1 MVYDRLLFFNI
12 FARYVMCKNM
22 KRFFVIIAAFF
33 AIAASAENVSWLRYP
48 AISPDG
54 NSVVFSYKGDLYLV
68 GSEGGEA
75 KQLTSNP
82 YYDYSPVWSPDGK
95 TIAFASNRHGNF
107 DVYVISR
114 NGGEPCR
121 VTTHSAK
128 ETPWSFTPDG
138 KNILFTAAIQDPASS
153 ALFPKSS
160 MTELYSVSVKGGRP
174 VQVLGTPAE
183 EVSFIGKDG
192 SFVYQDCKGGENIWR
207 KHHTSSITRDIWKY
221 ENGKHVKLTDFEG
234 EDRSPRVTAD
244 GKTVYYMSE
253 REGTFN
259 VYSFP
264 LNDPS
269 QITRVTKHKTHP
281 VRFLTLADNGTLCY
295 GYDGDIYICNASGNS
310 KKISVSITSDKGN
323 SDMTTLSVGGGGDNY
338 LSRDGK
344 QIAFVSRG
352 EVFVVSTDYKSVKQI
367 TNTPEAEADVVF
379 SPDGKTL
386 AYASER
392 EGIWNIY
399 TAELAHKEDIN
410 FPNATV
416 INEKPLFKNNKVDR
430 RAPMYSPD
438 GKELAYIENRDRLMV
453 MNLESGKTRQITDGS
468 QCFSTYGSFEYQWSP
483 DGKWFTMSYSARN
496 HYPYDDI
503 GIVSAAG
510 GQPMINL
517 TESGYTDGSP
527 QWVLG
532 GNAILFTS
540 ERYGMR
546 NHASWG
552 TLNDVMIV
560 FLNRKAHEDFLMSKE
575 QKELAK
581 EIEKLSEPQSDNKSD
596 KKDEKKSDKKDEKKS
611 DKKDEKKPKVEDI
624 VVELEG
630 IEDRII
636 RLTPSSCNLGSA
648 ALSKD
653 GTELYY
659 QAAYESGMTLW
670 KLDLKEGVPSKI
682 GSAGGR
688 MVWDEKFAN
697 LYVLGGRFSKMKSGS
712 KSLEPISVRT
722 DMLMDL
728 AAEREYMFNHVYRQE
743 KERFYN
749 TGMHGVDWEML
760 TQSYKKFLPY
770 INNNFDFA
778 ELLSE
783 YLGELNVSHTG
794 SGYRAPAGPN
804 AASTANLGVFFDI
817 DWKEDGLKVAE
828 IVAGGPFDK
837 ASSKLEAGDVIMAID
852 GVKILK
858 DMDYYPLLDRKTGKR
873 VLLNVRKASG
883 ENVDMVTVPISNG
896 EFSTLLYKRWV
907 KSCAAKVQE
916 LSGGRLGYVHIEGM
930 NDASFRTVY
939 SDILGRY
946 NHCDGIVIDTRFNG
960 GGRLHEDIEVL
971 FSGTKY
977 LTQEIRGKDACDMP
991 SRRYNKAS
999 IMIIGEANYS
1009 NAHGTPWVY
1018 KHKNMGLL
1026 VGKPVPGTM
1035 TSVNWETLQDP
1046 TLYFGIPVVG
1056 YRKADGTYLEND
1068 QLNPDID
1075 VENSKEL
1082 VVTGRDEQLEAA
1094 VKALLEQIDSAK

>member
-1 MVYDRLLFFNI
+1 
-12 FARYVMCKNM
+12 M
-22 KRFFVIIAAFF
+22 KRILTVIALLWAV
-33 AIAASAENVSWLRYP
+33 AASAENVSWLRYP

-54 NSVVFSYKGDLYLV
+54 KTIVFSYKGDLYLV
-68 GSEGGEA
+68 DSEGGEA
-75 KQLTSNP
+75 RQITSNP
-82 YYDYSPVWSPDGK
+82 TYDYSPVWSPDGK
-95 TIAFASNRHGNF
+95 TIAFSSDRYGNF
-107 DVYVISR
+107 DIFTVSVK
-114 NGGEPCR
+114 GGEPVR
-121 VTTHSAK
+121 LTTHSAK
-128 ETPWSFTPDG
+128 ETPWTFTPDG
-138 KNILFTAAIQDPASS
+138 KNILFTACIQDPASS

-160 MTELYSVSVKGGRP
+160 MTELYSVSVDGGRP
-174 VQVLGTPAE
+174 AQVLATPAE
-183 EVSFIGKDG
+183 EISFIGKGG

-221 ENGKHVKLTDFEG
+221 ENGKHTKLTDFKG
-234 EDRSPRVTAD
+234 EDRCPNVSAD
-244 GKTVYYMSE
+244 GKTVYFMSE
-253 REGTFN
+253 RDGSFN

-264 LNDPS
+264 IDNPS
-269 QITRVTKHKTHP
+269 KVTRVTKHKTHP
-281 VRFLTLADNGTLCY
+281 VRFLTIADNGTLCY
-295 GYDGDIYICNASGNS
+295 GYDGDIYVCNSAGNT
-310 KKISVSITSDKGN
+310 KKLSVSITSDKTY
-323 SDMTTLSVGGGGDNY
+323 SDMTMLSVSGGGDNY

-352 EVFVVSTDYKSVKQI
+352 EVFVASTDYKTVKQI
-367 TNTPEAEADVVF
+367 TNTPEAEADVTF

-392 EGIWNIY
+392 DGIWNIY

-416 INEKPLFKNNKVDR
+416 VDEKPLFKNNKVDR

-468 QCFSTYGSFEYQWSP
+468 QCFSTYGSFGYSWSP
-483 DGKWFTMSYSARN
+483 DGKWFTLSYSARN

-510 GQPMINL
+510 GQPIINL
-517 TESGYTDGSP
+517 TESGYTDADP

-560 FLNRKAHEDFLMSKE
+560 FLNRKAHEDFMMTKE

-581 EIEKLSEPQSDNKSD
+581 EIEKLSKSESDDKSD
-596 KKDEKKSDKKDEKKS
+596 KKDDKKSE
-611 DKKDEKKPKVEDI
+611 KVEDI

-630 IEDRII
+630 IEDRIL
-636 RLTPSSCNLGSA
+636 RLTPSSSNLGYA
-648 ALSKD
+648 TLSKD

-659 QAAYESGMTLW
+659 QAAYESGMNLW
-670 KLDLKEGVPSKI
+670 KLDLKEGTPSKI
-682 GSAGGR
+682 GSASGR
-688 MVWDEKFAN
+688 MVWDEKFTN
-697 LYVLGGRFSKMKSGS
+697 LYVLGGRFSKMKAGS
-712 KSLEPISVRT
+712 KNLESISVRS
-722 DMLMDL
+722 DMRMDL

-749 TGMHGVDWEML
+749 KGMHGVDWEMM
-760 TQSYKKFLPY
+760 TAAYRKFLPH
-770 INNNFDFA
+770 IGNNYDFA

-794 SGYRAPAGPN
+794 SGYRAPAAPN
-804 AASTANLGVFFDI
+804 AASTANLGVFFDLA
-817 DWKEDGLKVAE
+817 WNQDGLKVSE

-858 DMDYYPLLDRKTGKR
+858 DMDYYPLLDRKAGKR
-873 VLLNVRKASG
+873 TLLNVRKASG
-883 ENVDMVTVPISNG
+883 EVIDIVTVPISNST
-896 EFSTLLYKRWV
+896 FSTLLYKRWV
-907 KSCAAKVQE
+907 KDCAKKVEE

-999 IMIIGEANYS
+999 IMIMGEANYS

-1018 KHKNMGLL
+1018 KFKNMGLL

-1056 YRKADGTYLEND
+1056 YRTAEGTYLEND
-1068 QLNPDID
+1068 QLEPDID
-1075 VENSKEL
+1075 VENTKEL

-1094 VKALLEQIDSAK
+1094 VKALLNQIDSVK

>member
-1 MVYDRLLFFNI
+1 
-12 FARYVMCKNM
+12 M
-22 KRFFVIIAAFF
+22 KRILTVIALLWAV
-33 AIAASAENVSWLRYP
+33 AASAENVSWLRYP

-54 NSVVFSYKGDLYLV
+54 KTIVFSYKGDLYLV
-68 GSEGGEA
+68 DSEGGEA
-75 KQLTSNP
+75 RQITSNP
-82 YYDYSPVWSPDGK
+82 TYDYSPVWSPDGK
-95 TIAFASNRHGNF
+95 TIAFASDRYGNF
-107 DVYVISR
+107 DIFTVSVK
-114 NGGEPCR
+114 GGEPVR
-121 VTTHSAK
+121 LTTHSAK
-128 ETPWSFTPDG
+128 ETPWTFTPDG
-138 KNILFTAAIQDPASS
+138 KNILFTACIQDPASS

-160 MTELYSVSVKGGRP
+160 MTELYSVSVDGGRP
-174 VQVLGTPAE
+174 AQVLATPAE
-183 EVSFIGKDG
+183 EISFIGKGG

-221 ENGKHVKLTDFEG
+221 ENGKHTKLTDFKG
-234 EDRSPRVTAD
+234 EDRCPNVSAD
-244 GKTVYYMSE
+244 GKTVYFMSE
-253 REGTFN
+253 RDGSFN

-264 LNDPS
+264 IDNPS
-269 QITRVTKHKTHP
+269 KVTRVTKHKTHP
-281 VRFLTLADNGTLCY
+281 VRFLTIADNGTLCY
-295 GYDGDIYICNASGNS
+295 GYDGDIYVCNAAGNT
-310 KKISVSITSDKGN
+310 KKLSVSITSDKTY
-323 SDMTTLSVGGGGDNY
+323 SDMTMLSVSGGGDNY

-352 EVFVVSTDYKSVKQI
+352 EVFVASTDYKTVKQI
-367 TNTPEAEADVVF
+367 TNTPEAEADVTF

-392 EGIWNIY
+392 DGIWNIY

-416 INEKPLFKNNKVDR
+416 VDEKPLFKNNKVDR

-468 QCFSTYGSFEYQWSP
+468 QCFSTYGSFGYSWSP
-483 DGKWFTMSYSARN
+483 DGKWFTLSYSARN

-510 GQPMINL
+510 GQPIINL
-517 TESGYTDGSP
+517 TESGYTDADP

-560 FLNRKAHEDFLMSKE
+560 FLNRKAHEDFMMTKE

-581 EIEKLSEPQSDNKSD
+581 EIEKLSKSESDDKSD
-596 KKDEKKSDKKDEKKS
+596 KKDDKKSE
-611 DKKDEKKPKVEDI
+611 KVEDI

-630 IEDRII
+630 IEDRIL
-636 RLTPSSCNLGSA
+636 RLTPSSSNLGYA
-648 ALSKD
+648 TLSKD

-659 QAAYESGMTLW
+659 QAAYESGMNLW
-670 KLDLKEGVPSKI
+670 KLDLKEGTPSKI
-682 GSAGGR
+682 GSASGR
-688 MVWDEKFAN
+688 MVWDEKFTN
-697 LYVLGGRFSKMKSGS
+697 LYVLGGRFSKMKAGS
-712 KSLEPISVRT
+712 KNLESISVRS
-722 DMLMDL
+722 DMRMDL

-749 TGMHGVDWEML
+749 KGMHGVDWEMM
-760 TQSYKKFLPY
+760 TAAYRKFLPH
-770 INNNFDFA
+770 IGNNYDFA

-794 SGYRAPAGPN
+794 SGYRAPAAPN
-804 AASTANLGVFFDI
+804 AASTANLGVFFDLA
-817 DWKEDGLKVAE
+817 WNQDGLKVSE

-858 DMDYYPLLDRKTGKR
+858 DMDYYPLLDRKAGKR
-873 VLLNVRKASG
+873 TLLNVRKASG
-883 ENVDMVTVPISNG
+883 EVIDIVTVPISNST
-896 EFSTLLYKRWV
+896 FSTLLYKRWV
-907 KSCAAKVQE
+907 KDCAKKVEE

-999 IMIIGEANYS
+999 IMIMGEANYS

-1018 KHKNMGLL
+1018 KFKNMGLL

-1056 YRKADGTYLEND
+1056 YRTAEGTYLEND
-1068 QLNPDID
+1068 QLEPDID
-1075 VENSKEL
+1075 VENTKEL

-1094 VKALLEQIDSAK
+1094 VKALLNQIASAK

>member
-1 MVYDRLLFFNI
+1 
-12 FARYVMCKNM
+12 M
-22 KRFFVIIAAFF
+22 KRILTVIALLWAV
-33 AIAASAENVSWLRYP
+33 AASAENVSWLRYP

-54 NSVVFSYKGDLYLV
+54 KTIVFSYKGDLYLV
-68 GSEGGEA
+68 DSEGGEA
-75 KQLTSNP
+75 RQITSNP
-82 YYDYSPVWSPDGK
+82 TYDYSPVWSPDGK
-95 TIAFASNRHGNF
+95 TIAFASDRYGNF
-107 DVYVISR
+107 DIFTVSVK
-114 NGGEPCR
+114 GGEPVR
-121 VTTHSAK
+121 LTTHSAK
-128 ETPWSFTPDG
+128 ETPWTFTPDG
-138 KNILFTAAIQDPASS
+138 KNILFTACIQDPASS

-160 MTELYSVSVKGGRP
+160 MTELYSVSVDGGRP
-174 VQVLGTPAE
+174 AQVLATPAE
-183 EVSFIGKDG
+183 EISFIGKGG

-221 ENGKHVKLTDFEG
+221 ENGKHTKLTDFKG
-234 EDRSPRVTAD
+234 EDRCPNVSAD
-244 GKTVYYMSE
+244 GKTVYFMSE
-253 REGTFN
+253 RDGSFN

-264 LNDPS
+264 IDNPS
-269 QITRVTKHKTHP
+269 KVNRVTKHKTHP
-281 VRFLTLADNGTLCY
+281 VRFLTIADNGTLCY
-295 GYDGDIYICNASGNS
+295 GYDGDIYVCNAAGST
-310 KKISVSITSDKGN
+310 KKLSVSITSDKTY
-323 SDMTTLSVGGGGDNY
+323 SDMTMLSVSGGGDNY

-352 EVFVVSTDYKSVKQI
+352 EVFVASTDYKTVKQI
-367 TNTPEAEADVVF
+367 TNTPEAEADVTF

-392 EGIWNIY
+392 DGIWNIY

-416 INEKPLFKNNKVDR
+416 VDEKPLFKNNKVDR

-468 QCFSTYGSFEYQWSP
+468 QCFSTYGSFGYSWSP
-483 DGKWFTMSYSARN
+483 DGKWFTLSYSARN

-510 GQPMINL
+510 GQPIINL
-517 TESGYTDGSP
+517 TESGYTDADP

-560 FLNRKAHEDFLMSKE
+560 FLNRKAHEDFMMTKE

-581 EIEKLSEPQSDNKSD
+581 EIEKLSKSESDDKSD
-596 KKDEKKSDKKDEKKS
+596 KKDDKKSE
-611 DKKDEKKPKVEDI
+611 KVEDI

-630 IEDRII
+630 IEDRIL
-636 RLTPSSCNLGSA
+636 RLTPSSSNLGYA
-648 ALSKD
+648 TLSKD

-659 QAAYESGMTLW
+659 QAAYESGMNLW
-670 KLDLKEGVPSKI
+670 KIDLKEGTPSKI
-682 GSAGGR
+682 GSASGR

-697 LYVLGGRFSKMKSGS
+697 LYVLGGRFSKMKAGS
-712 KSLEPISVRT
+712 KNLESISVRS
-722 DMLMDL
+722 DMRMDL

-749 TGMHGVDWEML
+749 KGMHGVDWEMM
-760 TQSYKKFLPY
+760 TAAYRKFLPH
-770 INNNFDFA
+770 IGNNYDFA

-794 SGYRAPAGPN
+794 SGYRAPAAPN
-804 AASTANLGVFFDI
+804 AASTANLGVFFDLA
-817 DWKEDGLKVAE
+817 WNQDGLKVSE

-858 DMDYYPLLDRKTGKR
+858 DMDYYPLLDRKAGKR
-873 VLLNVRKASG
+873 TLLNVRKASG
-883 ENVDMVTVPISNG
+883 EVIDIVTVPISNST
-896 EFSTLLYKRWV
+896 FSTLLYKRWV
-907 KSCAAKVQE
+907 KDCAKKVEE

-999 IMIIGEANYS
+999 IMIMGEANYS

-1018 KHKNMGLL
+1018 KFKNMGLL

-1056 YRKADGTYLEND
+1056 YRTAEGTYLEND
-1068 QLNPDID
+1068 QLEPDID
-1075 VENSKEL
+1075 VENTKEL

-1094 VKALLEQIDSAK
+1094 VKALLNQIDSAK

>member
-1 MVYDRLLFFNI
+1 
-12 FARYVMCKNM
+12 M
-22 KRFFVIIAAFF
+22 KRILTVIALLWAV
-33 AIAASAENVSWLRYP
+33 AASAENVSWLRYP

-54 NSVVFSYKGDLYLV
+54 KTIVFSYKGDLYLV
-68 GSEGGEA
+68 DSEGGEA
-75 KQLTSNP
+75 RQITSNP
-82 YYDYSPVWSPDGK
+82 TYDYSPVWSPDGK
-95 TIAFASNRHGNF
+95 TIAFASDRYGNF
-107 DVYVISR
+107 DIFTVSVK
-114 NGGEPCR
+114 GGEPVR
-121 VTTHSAK
+121 LTTHSAK
-128 ETPWSFTPDG
+128 ETPWTFTPDG
-138 KNILFTAAIQDPASS
+138 KNILFTACIQDPASS

-160 MTELYSVSVKGGRP
+160 MTELYSVSVDGGRP
-174 VQVLGTPAE
+174 AQVLATPAE
-183 EVSFIGKDG
+183 EISFIGKGG

-221 ENGKHVKLTDFEG
+221 ENGKHTKLTDFKG
-234 EDRSPRVTAD
+234 EDRCPNVSAD
-244 GKTVYYMSE
+244 GKTVYFMSE
-253 REGTFN
+253 RDGSFN

-264 LNDPS
+264 IDNPS
-269 QITRVTKHKTHP
+269 KVTRVTKHKTHP
-281 VRFLTLADNGTLCY
+281 VRFLTIADNGTLCY
-295 GYDGDIYICNASGNS
+295 GYDGDIYVCNAAGNT
-310 KKISVSITSDKGN
+310 KKLSVSITSDKTY
-323 SDMTTLSVGGGGDNY
+323 SDMTMLSVSGGGDNY

-352 EVFVVSTDYKSVKQI
+352 EVFVASTDYKTVKQI
-367 TNTPEAEADVVF
+367 TNTPEAEADVTF

-392 EGIWNIY
+392 DGIWNIY

-416 INEKPLFKNNKVDR
+416 VDEKPLFKNNKVDR

-468 QCFSTYGSFEYQWSP
+468 QCFSTYGSFGYSWSP
-483 DGKWFTMSYSARN
+483 DGKWFTLSYSARN

-510 GQPMINL
+510 GQPIINL
-517 TESGYTDGSP
+517 TESGYTDADP

-560 FLNRKAHEDFLMSKE
+560 FLNRKAHEDFMMTKE

-581 EIEKLSEPQSDNKSD
+581 EIEKLSKSESDDKSD
-596 KKDEKKSDKKDEKKS
+596 KKDDKKSE
-611 DKKDEKKPKVEDI
+611 KVEDI

-630 IEDRII
+630 IEDRIL
-636 RLTPSSCNLGSA
+636 RLTPSSSNLGYA
-648 ALSKD
+648 TLSKD

-659 QAAYESGMTLW
+659 QAAYESGMNLW
-670 KLDLKEGVPSKI
+670 KLDLKEGTPSKI
-682 GSAGGR
+682 GSASGR

-697 LYVLGGRFSKMKSGS
+697 LYVLGGRFSKMKAGS
-712 KSLEPISVRT
+712 KNLESISVRS
-722 DMLMDL
+722 DMRMDL

-749 TGMHGVDWEML
+749 KGMHGVDWEMM
-760 TQSYKKFLPY
+760 TAAYRKFLPH
-770 INNNFDFA
+770 IGNNYDFA

-794 SGYRAPAGPN
+794 SGYRAPAAPN
-804 AASTANLGVFFDI
+804 AASTANLGVFFDLA
-817 DWKEDGLKVAE
+817 WNQDGLKVSE

-858 DMDYYPLLDRKTGKR
+858 DMDYYPLLDRKAGKR
-873 VLLNVRKASG
+873 TLLNVRKASG
-883 ENVDMVTVPISNG
+883 EVIDIVTVPISNST
-896 EFSTLLYKRWV
+896 FSTLLYKRWV
-907 KSCAAKVQE
+907 KDCAKKVEE

-999 IMIIGEANYS
+999 IMIMGEANYS

-1018 KHKNMGLL
+1018 KFKNMGLL

-1056 YRKADGTYLEND
+1056 YRTDEGTYLEND
-1068 QLNPDID
+1068 QLEPDID
-1075 VENSKEL
+1075 VENTKEL

-1094 VKALLEQIDSAK
+1094 VKALLNQIDSAK

>member
-1 MVYDRLLFFNI
+1 
-12 FARYVMCKNM
+12 M
-22 KRFFVIIAAFF
+22 KRILTVIALLWAV
-33 AIAASAENVSWLRYP
+33 AASAENVSWLRYP

-54 NSVVFSYKGDLYLV
+54 KTIVFSYKGDLYLV
-68 GSEGGEA
+68 DSEGGEA
-75 KQLTSNP
+75 RQITSNP
-82 YYDYSPVWSPDGK
+82 TYDYSPVWSPDGK
-95 TIAFASNRHGNF
+95 TIAFASDRYGNF
-107 DVYVISR
+107 DIFTVSVK
-114 NGGEPCR
+114 GGEPVR
-121 VTTHSAK
+121 LTTHSAK
-128 ETPWSFTPDG
+128 ETPWTFTPDG
-138 KNILFTAAIQDPASS
+138 KNILFTACIQDPASS

-160 MTELYSVSVKGGRP
+160 MTELYSVSVDGGRP
-174 VQVLGTPAE
+174 AQVLATPAE
-183 EVSFIGKDG
+183 EISFIGKGG

-221 ENGKHVKLTDFEG
+221 ENGKHTKLTDFKG
-234 EDRSPRVTAD
+234 EDRCPNVSAD
-244 GKTVYYMSE
+244 GKTVYFMSE
-253 REGTFN
+253 RDGSFN

-264 LNDPS
+264 IDNPS
-269 QITRVTKHKTHP
+269 KVTRVTKHKTHP
-281 VRFLTLADNGTLCY
+281 VRFLTIADNGTLCY
-295 GYDGDIYICNASGNS
+295 GYDGDIYVCNAAGNT
-310 KKISVSITSDKGN
+310 KKLSVSITSDKTY
-323 SDMTTLSVGGGGDNY
+323 SDMTMLSVSGGGDNY

-352 EVFVVSTDYKSVKQI
+352 EVFVASTDYKTVKQI
-367 TNTPEAEADVVF
+367 TNTPEAEADVTF

-392 EGIWNIY
+392 DGIWNIY

-416 INEKPLFKNNKVDR
+416 VDEKPLFKNNKVDR

-468 QCFSTYGSFEYQWSP
+468 QCFSTYGSFGYSWSP
-483 DGKWFTMSYSARN
+483 DGKWFTLSYSARN

-510 GQPMINL
+510 GQPIINL
-517 TESGYTDGSP
+517 TESGYTDADP

-560 FLNRKAHEDFLMSKE
+560 FLNRKAHEDFMMTKE

-581 EIEKLSEPQSDNKSD
+581 EIEKLSKSESDDKSD
-596 KKDEKKSDKKDEKKS
+596 KKDDKKSE
-611 DKKDEKKPKVEDI
+611 KVEDI

-630 IEDRII
+630 IEDRIL
-636 RLTPSSCNLGSA
+636 RLTPSSSNLGYA
-648 ALSKD
+648 TLSKD

-659 QAAYESGMTLW
+659 QAAYESGMNLW
-670 KLDLKEGVPSKI
+670 KIDLKEGTPSKI
-682 GSAGGR
+682 GSASGR

-697 LYVLGGRFSKMKSGS
+697 LYVLGGRFSKMKAGS
-712 KSLEPISVRT
+712 KNLESISVRS
-722 DMLMDL
+722 DMRMDL

-749 TGMHGVDWEML
+749 KGMHGVDWEMM
-760 TQSYKKFLPY
+760 TAAYRKFLPH
-770 INNNFDFA
+770 IGNNYDFA

-794 SGYRAPAGPN
+794 SGYRAPAASN
-804 AASTANLGVFFDI
+804 AASTANLGVFFDLT
-817 DWKEDGLKVAE
+817 WAEDGLKVSE

-858 DMDYYPLLDRKTGKR
+858 DMDYYPLLDRKAGKR
-873 VLLNVRKASG
+873 TLLNVRKASG
-883 ENVDMVTVPISNG
+883 EVIDIVTVPISNST
-896 EFSTLLYKRWV
+896 FSTLLYKRWV
-907 KSCAAKVQE
+907 KDCAKKVEE

-999 IMIIGEANYS
+999 IMIMGEANYS

-1018 KHKNMGLL
+1018 KFKNMGLL

-1056 YRKADGTYLEND
+1056 YRTAEGTYLEND
-1068 QLNPDID
+1068 QLEPDID
-1075 VENSKEL
+1075 VENTKEL

-1094 VKALLEQIDSAK
+1094 VKALLNQIDSAK